1 MHCAGGRVGV
11 GDSSDT
17 WRPGRSWRQG
27 SFTSCKNLTFL
38 NGEAKSVVSWKSS
51 ISFFYHS
58 LQIRRWWLYKS
69 VERFFSLSSN
79 FLSVGNGPPCGWIL
93 RYLIRVT
100 FNSNNRRKKLE
111 AACDNNFCMKHI
123 SFKKSIGIC
132 PDFQKDIPKLTWNV
146 KDLFKMLGADWSLIR
161 RVAGFSKTWLATL
174 HMSA

>member
-1 MHCAGGRVGV
+1 MQADALEWATVLIPGDQDAHDGRAVSHLVRTKLFKWGGEECCLLKI
-11 GDSSDT
+11 
-17 WRPGRSWRQG
+17 
-27 SFTSCKNLTFL
+27 FNF
-38 NGEAKSVVSWKSS
+38 
-51 ISFFYHS
+51 FFYHS

-111 AACDNNFCMKHI
+111 AACDDNFCMKHI